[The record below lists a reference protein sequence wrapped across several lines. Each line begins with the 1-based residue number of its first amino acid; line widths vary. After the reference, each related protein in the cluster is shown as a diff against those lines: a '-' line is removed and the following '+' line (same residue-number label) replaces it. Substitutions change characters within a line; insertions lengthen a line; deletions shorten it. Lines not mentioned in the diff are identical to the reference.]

1 MARKNASNTAD
12 FALFGADW
20 AASSGH
26 VAPTPAPIAP
36 AAAPASPV
44 AERATT
50 STHAPVESTGDGPQL
65 MPLKDWAKRNGI
77 GWPAALNHIK
87 RGVIV
92 YADAGRKLVDVEKCD
107 ALLRLARVNVGRPK
121 QMRAAG
127 EQPRGSGG
135 SPAPERPAQQTQT
148 PQDAAQDLL
157 AQQAIDL
164 AAAKLRKATADAAA
178 AELRTA
184 RARGDLIPRNAVLAR
199 VEQLAA
205 NIRAPLLSMAG
216 RLGPVLASTG
226 DPVACTRMIREE
238 VERTLQACADGLP
251 DWGDTD
257 G

>member
-1 MARKNASNTAD
+1 MTRKNNSNTAD

-20 AASSGH
+20 ATSSGH
-26 VAPTPAPIAP
+26 VAATPEPVAP
-36 AAAPASPV
+36 AVADAGAVPA
-44 AERATT
+44 RATT
-50 STHAPVESTGDGPQL
+50 STTAPADSHAAAAVL
-65 MPLKDWAKRNGI
+65 LPLKDWAKRNGI
-77 GWPAALNHIK
+77 SWPAALNHIA
-87 RGVIV
+87 RGVIQ
-92 YADAGRKLVDVEKCD
+92 YADADRKLVDVDKCD

-127 EQPRGSGG
+127 EQPRAAGQPS
-135 SPAPERPAQQTQT
+135 APAQSTST
-148 PQDAAQDLL
+148 APAPQDAAQDLL

-184 RARGDLIPRNAVLAR
+184 RARGELIPRDAVLAR